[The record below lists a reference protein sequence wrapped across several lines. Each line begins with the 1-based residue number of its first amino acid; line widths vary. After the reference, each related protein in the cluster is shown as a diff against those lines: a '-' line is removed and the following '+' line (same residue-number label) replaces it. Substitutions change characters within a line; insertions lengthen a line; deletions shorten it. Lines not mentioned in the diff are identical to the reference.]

1 MNPIVQAMS
10 GGAVPADLKVTRE
23 VIDRVLNAP
32 DKSASDLVSLYLTL
46 VTGDAETLALADAAV
61 VVACDRIIAAL
72 NGMADAGDEEA
83 LLGVL
88 GLLNLMAEE
97 TPPPARTV
105 FAAMLE
111 VLMLKPLILDAAQ
124 ERVDYITAGI
134 GVAVI
139 KSFMD
144 SLLHGDDDDEDD
156 ADDAADDAA
165 DAEAHMAELAA
176 LMAEQANGPSWQV
189 RRD

>member
-1 MNPIVQAMS
+1 MMNPIVQAMS

-139 KSFMD
+139 KSFMA
-144 SLLHGDDDDEDD
+144 SQLHDDDDDY
-156 ADDAADDAA
+156 DDAADDAA

-176 LMAEQANGPSWQV
+176 LMAEQADGPSWQV

>member
-1 MNPIVQAMS
+1 MNPFAQAL
-10 GGAVPADLKVTRE
+10 GGDGVDANLRVNRE
-23 VIDRVLNAP
+23 VIKRVLNAP

-46 VTGDAETLALADAAV
+46 ATADAEMVALADAAV
-61 VVACDRIIAAL
+61 VAACDRIIAAL
-72 NGMADAGDEEA
+72 NGMADAGDEDA

-97 TPPPARTV
+97 TPPPARAV

-144 SLLHGDDDDEDD
+144 SLLHGDDDDDADD
-156 ADDAADDAA
+156 DDAADDAD

-176 LMAEQANGPSWQV
+176 MMAEQVDGPSWRV